1 MKIPTVYLSGL
12 FLVLFQITALAQTEK
27 ADSTD
32 RFNDILI
39 NTRFIDYGL
48 EYYIIDSKSSF
59 IENHVLFQP
68 IIDDKNIF
76 NIELGIITAFQEDG
90 NHTTPSDLSLSY
102 QRNFAFRK
110 YESSGYQGFA
120 AKMKLVIPTGR
131 DEYLSGFDS
140 WTIEPLVET
149 QWLSEDPNW
158 FTSIQLR
165 YSYSFATLPGK
176 DPRFDFLRVE
186 YFFGF
191 ESSTLWFFLTPDYR
205 YVPSVS
211 GNNLFLGLDFG
222 YKIRKSFG
230 LKAMVKPRI
239 VGKQFYAFYSMA
251 GFYLYL

>member
-1 MKIPTVYLSGL
+1 MKIPNVYLSGL
-12 FLVLFQITALAQTEK
+12 FLILFQITALAQTEK
-27 ADSTD
+27 SDSTN

-39 NTRFIDYGL
+39 NTQFIDYGL

-90 NHTTPSDLSLSY
+90 NHTTPGDLSLSY
-102 QRNFAFRK
+102 QRNFTSRK
-110 YESSGYQGFA
+110 YGSSGYQGFA

-131 DEYLSGFDS
+131 GEYLSGFDS
-140 WTIEPLVET
+140 WTIEPLVGT
-149 QWLSEDPNW
+149 QWLFEDPNW
-158 FTSIQLR
+158 STSIQVR

-176 DPRFDFLRVE
+176 EPRFDFLRVE
-186 YFFGF
+186 YFFGY
-191 ESSTLWFFLTPDYR
+191 ESSTFWLFLTPDYR

-211 GNNLFLGLDFG
+211 GNNLFFGLDFG

-230 LKAMVKPRI
+230 LKAFVKPRI
-239 VGKQFYAFYSMA
+239 VGKQFFAFYSMA

>member
-1 MKIPTVYLSGL
+1 MLTLNITV
-12 FLVLFQITALAQTEK
+12 IAQTEK
-27 ADSTD
+27 ADSTN

-76 NIELGIITAFQEDG
+76 NIELGIVTAFQEDG
-90 NHTTPSDLSLSY
+90 NHTTPGDLSLSY
-102 QRNFAFRK
+102 QRNFTYRN

-120 AKMKLVIPTGR
+120 TKMKLVIPTGR

-140 WTIEPLVET
+140 WTIEPLVGT
-149 QWLSEDPNW
+149 QWLFENQNW
-158 FTSIQLR
+158 FTSIQIR

-176 DPRFDFLRVE
+176 EPRFDFLRVE
-186 YFFGF
+186 YFFGY
-191 ESSTLWFFLTPDYR
+191 ESSTSWLFLAPDYR
-205 YVPSVS
+205 YVPSVA

-222 YKIRKSFG
+222 YKIRKSYGF
-230 LKAMVKPRI
+230 KALLKPRL
-239 VGKQFYAFYSMA
+239 VGKQYFAFYSLA